1 MWGVFVHLLLNW
13 LWRVF
18 NQAIGYFVFLH
29 CELWELCSQSQ
40 IKHILAP
47 KLCIY
52 RVMDALGKFGSCAT
66 WNSYA
71 SLALSRLRYTHA
83 KYELFCL
90 LGTWT
95 GQSEWQLV
103 ISQGMLVALILLF
116 RLLILLLVCGT
127 MDNVSPD
134 VLFNTITVLKLVFIW
149 SLLITNHC

>member
-1 MWGVFVHLLLNW
+1 MYISSNGCTWEVWKLRHLKLLRFSRT
-13 LWRVF
+13 L
-18 NQAIGYFVFLH
+18 QT
-29 CELWELCSQSQ
+29 Q
-40 IKHILAP
+40 I
-47 KLCIY
+47 
-52 RVMDALGKFGSCAT
+52 
-66 WNSYA
+66 YA
-71 SLALSRLRYTHA
+71 RYMY

-134 VLFNTITVLKLVFIW
+134 
-149 SLLITNHC
+149 